1 MGRVATFESSRVR
14 WPSQPA
20 STKPAVACVSSPRRP
35 SELFPSRRA
44 ARSSGSRTR
53 SSVEAS
59 ANSAGWRMNE
69 RPSATSTSSV
79 RSSCGSLGSMK
90 GVVSFRNT
98 RKYRSTCM
106 STDDGCTLASSN
118 GSMTMRPA
126 FSCSR
131 IDLSDRITQYPW
143 SPSQAPALRRRSAKP
158 PSPRSLPA
166 ALGIFVAPRGC
177 SSEAEHQLPK
187 LRTRVRFPSPALR
200 LTAGDRARRAA
211 RSDAA
216 AEEHLRLPD
225 SAVTHR
231 EQLDVAV
238 ALAALQ
244 LVLVHGEDVVV
255 TRRLHVEHLLG
266 REPLSG
272 REAPLEERVL
282 VDVVVLRAREDELI
296 GEQSIHRVPILCQIR
311 VEHCPDSVSVGHEHL
326 PRSYS
331 TRTTILMW
339 RNHRV
344 TVSPSAPCSGS
355 TWWCGR

>member
-131 IDLSDRITQYPW
+131 IVLSDRITCG
-143 SPSQAPALRRRSAKP
+143 
-158 PSPRSLPA
+158 SLPA
-166 ALGIFVAPRGC
+166 ALGIFVAPLGC

-187 LRTRVRFPSPALR
+187 LRTRVRFPSPALCFSAAARASGQLLVAEAHRRVVVHHADSLHERVTDGRADEAEAAALEVLAHR
-200 LTAGDRARRAA
+200 LRLGRLGGDLGDRAPFADDRRAVDEIPEVA
-211 RSDAA
+211 GEPAGVFLHFEDA
-216 AEEHLRLPD
+216 P
-225 SAVTHR
+225 
-231 EQLDVAV
+231 
-238 ALAALQ
+238 
-244 LVLVHGEDVVV
+244 GVVD
-255 TRRLHVEHLLG
+255 RRL
-266 REPLSG
+266 
-272 REAPLEERVL
+272 
-282 VDVVVLRAREDELI
+282 
-296 GEQSIHRVPILCQIR
+296 
-311 VEHCPDSVSVGHEHL
+311 
-326 PRSYS
+326 
-331 TRTTILMW
+331 
-339 RNHRV
+339 
-344 TVSPSAPCSGS
+344 
-355 TWWCGR
+355 